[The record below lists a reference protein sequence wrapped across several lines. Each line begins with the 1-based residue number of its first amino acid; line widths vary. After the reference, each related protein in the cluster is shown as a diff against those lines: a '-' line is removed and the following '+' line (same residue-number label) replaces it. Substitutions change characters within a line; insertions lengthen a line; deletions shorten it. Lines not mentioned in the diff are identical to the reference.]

1 MCYSSK
7 GSLGTKPHKA
17 QPNQTK
23 AFTAAACT
31 DSSPREGSE
40 EVRLH
45 GAGQEARGIPEG
57 PIPSKPESYNG
68 IVLCIDSVSLELGRT
83 EQGQKDLLFHG
94 VGASARGQRLKSP
107 EGIFAHTSGS
117 WSIGSDITRPLKQLY
132 LVSLCCLCVAAWACS
147 QDGGNI

>member
-68 IVLCIDSVSLELGRT
+68 IVLCIDSVSLELG
-83 EQGQKDLLFHG
+83 Q
-94 VGASARGQRLKSP
+94 
-107 EGIFAHTSGS
+107 EGEEDSV
-117 WSIGSDITRPLKQLY
+117 GSDMVRKWRG
-132 LVSLCCLCVAAWACS
+132 VNGVWRSL
-147 QDGGNI
+147 GGEIGRSRVRFGYPE